1 MALHCFLLD
10 AFWNLNKICQNLHN
24 YFSNFSINLH
34 FITCFKL
41 FLFSFEENVCFHRC
55 FWLWG
60 GSDNGTTLSKVLC
73 RLLVTG
79 LLWMVVA
86 FTILFVFQLLDLVNS
101 LFYIYFHKAKF
112 VWFFFSFSRDKLS
125 STNSKYQ
132 LLILAF
138 EYTVENKFVTRLN
151 FTCHDFLMHIY
162 KTNTSIKSLPH

>member
-86 FTILFVFQLLDLVNS
+86 FTIFFVFQLLDLVNS
-101 LFYIYFHKAKF
+101 LFYIYFHMAKF
-112 VWFFFSFSRDKLS
+112 VWFFFLPFQGTSCRPPIVSI
-125 STNSKYQ
+125 NSWSLHLNT
-132 LLILAF
+132 LLRINL
-138 EYTVENKFVTRLN
+138 LQ
-151 FTCHDFLMHIY
+151 D
-162 KTNTSIKSLPH
+162 